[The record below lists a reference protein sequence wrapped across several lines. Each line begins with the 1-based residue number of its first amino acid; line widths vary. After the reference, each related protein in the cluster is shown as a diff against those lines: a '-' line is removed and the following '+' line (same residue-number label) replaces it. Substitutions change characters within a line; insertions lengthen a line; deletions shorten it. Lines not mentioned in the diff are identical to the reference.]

1 MPYQPASS
9 VLENVRVLDL
19 TRVRSGPTA
28 VRQLADWGADVIKI
42 EQPEA
47 LEPDGSLG
55 AARHTAD
62 FQNLQRN
69 KRSIT
74 LNLKTD
80 EGMALFLKL
89 ADTAD
94 VIVENFRPDVKQ
106 RLGIDYDT
114 LAKTNERL
122 IYASI
127 SGFGQTGPYAK
138 RPGFDQVA
146 QGMGG
151 LMSITG
157 APGEGPM
164 RVGIPIAD
172 LCAGHFCAQGI
183 LLALYEREHSG
194 KGQWIHTSLLQ
205 AMIAMLDFQAARWTI
220 DQQVPIQ
227 AGNNH
232 PTSIPT
238 GVFQTNDGYINI
250 AVAGEAT
257 WGRFCKS
264 IDKAQWQDHSD
275 FSDATLR
282 SQNRDKL
289 NELIAAVTTT
299 RSSEEWIDAFT
310 EAGVPC
316 GPIYTIDKTF
326 EDPQVKHLSMST
338 TVQSPV
344 MGDLPLI
351 NQPVVLNRTPS
362 SIKVAPPERGN
373 DTKDILLELG
383 VDEKDLDRLRE
394 ENVI

>member
-1 MPYQPASS
+1 MPYEAASS
-9 VLENVRVLDL
+9 VLENIRVLDL

-28 VRQLADWGADVIKI
+28 VRQLADWGADVIRI
-42 EQPEA
+42 EQPES

-74 LNLKTD
+74 LNLKT
-80 EGMALFLKL
+80 EQGMALFRKL

-94 VIVENFRPDVKQ
+94 IVIENFRPDVKQ
-106 RLGIDYDT
+106 RLGIDYET
-114 LAKTNERL
+114 LSKTNERL

-157 APGEGPM
+157 VPGEGPM

-172 LCAGHFCAQGI
+172 LCAGHFCAQGV
-183 LLALYEREHSG
+183 LLALYERERSG
-194 KGQWIHTSLLQ
+194 KGQWLHTSLLQ
-205 AMIAMLDFQAARWTI
+205 SMIAMLDFQAARWTVSG
-220 DQQVPIQ
+220 QVPTQ

-238 GVFQTNDGYINI
+238 GVFETKNGHINI

-257 WGRFCKS
+257 WARFCKS
-264 IDKAQWQDHSD
+264 VNKEEWQDHAD
-275 FSDATLR
+275 FKSADLR
-282 SQNRDKL
+282 SENRDQL
-289 NELIAAVTTT
+289 NALI
-299 RSSEEWIDAFT
+299 SEITISRDSEDWIDAFG
-310 EAGVPC
+310 EAGVPS

-326 EDPQVKHLSMST
+326 DDPQVKHLDMT
-338 TVQSPV
+338 ATVSSPV
-344 MGDLPLI
+344 MGEISLI
-351 NQPVVLNRTPS
+351 AQPVVLGRTPS

-373 DTKDILLELG
+373 ATQEILAELG
-383 VDEKDLDRLRE
+383 VKEEELDRMRDE
-394 ENVI
+394 QII

>member
-1 MPYQPASS
+1 MPYEPASA
-9 VLENVRVLDL
+9 VLENIRVLDL

-28 VRQLADWGADVIKI
+28 VRQLADWGADVIRI

-74 LNLKTD
+74 LNLKSD
-80 EGMALFLKL
+80 EGMALFRKL

-94 VIVENFRPDVKQ
+94 VIVENFRPDVKL
-106 RLGIDYDT
+106 RLGIDYAT
-114 LAKTNERL
+114 LSKTNERL

-172 LCAGHFCAQGI
+172 LCAGHFCAQGV
-183 LLALYEREHSG
+183 LLALYERERSG
-194 KGQWIHTSLLQ
+194 KGQWLHTSLLQ
-205 AMIAMLDFQAARWTI
+205 AMIAMLDFQAARWTVNGK
-220 DQQVPIQ
+220 VPVQ

-238 GVFQTNDGYINI
+238 GVFATKDGYINI

-257 WGRFCKS
+257 WARFCKS
-264 IDKAQWQDHSD
+264 VDKSEWQDHPN
-275 FSDATLR
+275 FNNAKLR
-282 SQNRDKL
+282 SEHRDQL
-289 NELIAAVTTT
+289 NELINEVTVT
-299 RSSEEWIDAFT
+299 RTSDEWIQAFG
-310 EAGVPC
+310 EAGVPS

-326 EDPQVKHLSMST
+326 DDPQVKHLDMCATVST
-338 TVQSPV
+338 PV
-344 MGDLPLI
+344 MGDISLI
-351 NQPVVLNRTPS
+351 GQPVVLDRTPS
-362 SIKVAPPERGN
+362 SIKVASPERGN
-373 DTKDILLELG
+373 DTQEILAELG
-383 VDEKDLDRLRE
+383 VNEDELERMMD
-394 ENVI
+394 ENII

>member
-1 MPYQPASS
+1 MAYEAASS

-28 VRQLADWGADVIKI
+28 VRQLADWGADVIRV

-80 EGMALFLKL
+80 EGMALFRKL

-106 RLGIDYDT
+106 RLGIDYGT
-114 LAKTNERL
+114 LSKSNERL

-183 LLALYEREHSG
+183 LLALYERERSG
-194 KGQWIHTSLLQ
+194 KGQWLHTSLLQ
-205 AMIAMLDFQAARWTI
+205 AMIAMLDFQAARWTVSE
-220 DQQVPIQ
+220 QVPVQ

-238 GVFQTNDGYINI
+238 GVFQTSDGYINI

-257 WGRFCKS
+257 WSRFCQSLNKT
-264 IDKAQWQDHSD
+264 DWQDHPD
-275 FSDATLR
+275 FKDAELR
-282 SQNRDKL
+282 SENREQL
-289 NELIAAVTTT
+289 NQLINEVTVTK
-299 RSSEEWIDAFT
+299 SSEAWIEEFG
-310 EAGVPC
+310 EAGVPS
-316 GPIYTIDKTF
+316 GPIYSIDKTF
-326 EDPQVKHLSMST
+326 DDPQVKHLGMSA
-338 TVQSPV
+338 TVSSPV
-344 MGDLPLI
+344 MGEIDLI
-351 NQPVVLNRTPS
+351 TQPVVLERTPS

-373 DTKDILLELG
+373 ATEEVLAELG
-383 VDEKDLDRLRE
+383 VKAEELGRLRDE
-394 ENVI
+394 QII

>member
-1 MPYQPASS
+1 MPYEAASA
-9 VLENVRVLDL
+9 VLENIRVLDL

-28 VRQLADWGADVIKI
+28 VRQLADWGADVIRI

-74 LNLKTD
+74 LNLKSE
-80 EGMALFLKL
+80 EGMALFRKL

-94 VIVENFRPDVKQ
+94 VVVENFRPDVKH
-106 RLGIDYDT
+106 RLGIDYGT
-114 LAKTNERL
+114 LSKTNERL

-183 LLALYEREHSG
+183 LLALYEREQSG
-194 KGQWIHTSLLQ
+194 KGQWLHTSLLQ
-205 AMIAMLDFQAARWTI
+205 AMIAMLDFQAARWTVNNE
-220 DQQVPIQ
+220 VPTQ

-238 GVFQTNDGYINI
+238 GVFQTSDGFINI

-257 WGRFCKS
+257 WGRFCQS
-264 IDKAQWQDHSD
+264 INKQDWQQHES
-275 FSDATLR
+275 FKDANLR
-282 SQNRDKL
+282 SENRDQL
-289 NELIAAVTTT
+289 NRLI
-299 RSSEEWIDAFT
+299 SEVIISNTSEAWITIFG
-310 EAGVPC
+310 EAGVPS

-326 EDPQVKHLSMST
+326 DDPQVQHLNMSAA
-338 TVQSPV
+338 VDSPV
-344 MGDLPLI
+344 MGTISLI
-351 NQPVVLNRTPS
+351 TQPVVLDRTPS
-362 SIKVAPPERGN
+362 SIKVAPPERGS
-373 DTKDILLELG
+373 DTEDILAELG
-383 VDEKDLDRLRE
+383 VDPHRFAQLRDE
-394 ENVI
+394 QVI

>member
-1 MPYQPASS
+1 MPYQPAAS
-9 VLENVRVLDL
+9 VLQDVRVLDL

-28 VRQLADWGADVIKI
+28 VRQLADWGADVIRI

-47 LEPDGSLG
+47 LEADGALG

-74 LNLKTD
+74 LNLKSD
-80 EGMALFLKL
+80 EGMAIFRKL

-94 VIVENFRPDVKQ
+94 VVVENFRPDVKD
-106 RLGIDYDT
+106 RLGINYT
-114 LAKTNERL
+114 SLSKTNERL

-157 APGEGPM
+157 VPGEGPM

-183 LLALYEREHSG
+183 LLALYERERSG
-194 KGQWIHTSLLQ
+194 KGQWLHTSLLQ
-205 AMIAMLDFQAARWTI
+205 AMIAMLDFQAARWTVNGE
-220 DQQVPIQ
+220 VPVQ

-238 GVFQTNDGYINI
+238 GVFQTKDGYINI
-250 AVAGEAT
+250 AVAGEET
-257 WGRFCKS
+257 WKRFCDSVGKEEWKDNPS
-264 IDKAQWQDHSD
+264 FNTAD
-275 FSDATLR
+275 LR
-282 SQNRDKL
+282 SDNRDEL
-289 NELIAAVTTT
+289 NSMISEVTITK
-299 RSSEEWIDAFT
+299 SSESWIEIFG
-310 EAGVPC
+310 EAGVPS

-326 EDPQVKHLSMST
+326 ADPQVQHLDMSA
-338 TVQSPV
+338 TVSSPV
-344 MGDLPLI
+344 MGDIALI
-351 NQPVVLNRTPS
+351 QQPVVLDRTPS

-373 DTKDILLELG
+373 ATKEILLELG
-383 VDEKDLDRLRE
+383 VDESDFKRMLD
-394 ENVI
+394 ENII

>member
-1 MPYQPASS
+1 MPYEAASS

-28 VRQLADWGADVIKI
+28 VRQLADWGADVIRI
-42 EQPEA
+42 EQPES
-47 LEPDGSLG
+47 LEPDGALG

-80 EGMALFLKL
+80 KGMRLFRKL

-94 VIVENFRPDVKQ
+94 IIVENFRPDVKG
-106 RLGIDYDT
+106 RLGIDYAT
-114 LAKTNERL
+114 LSKSNPRL

-157 APGEGPM
+157 VPGEGPM

-183 LLALYEREHSG
+183 LLALYERERSG
-194 KGQWIHTSLLQ
+194 KGQWLHTSLLQ
-205 AMIAMLDFQAARWTI
+205 AMIAMLDFQAARYTVSG
-220 DQQVPIQ
+220 QVAGQ

-238 GVFQTNDGYINI
+238 GVFQTKDGYINI

-257 WGRFCKS
+257 WGRFCQSLNKEE
-264 IDKAQWQDHSD
+264 WQDHPD
-275 FSDATLR
+275 FNTAEQR
-282 SQNRDKL
+282 STNRDQL
-289 NELIAAVTTT
+289 NELINEVTVTKQ
-299 RSSEEWIDAFT
+299 SEEWISAFG
-310 EAGVPC
+310 EAGVPS
-316 GPIYTIDKTF
+316 GPIYSIDKTF
-326 EDPQVKHLSMST
+326 DDPQVKHLGMCG
-338 TVQSPV
+338 TVSSDV
-344 MGDLPLI
+344 MGDIDLI
-351 NQPVVLNRTPS
+351 AQPVVLDRTPS

-373 DTKDILLELG
+373 ATEEILLELG
-383 VDEKDLDRLRE
+383 VKKE
-394 ENVI
+394 EFSKMLKEQII

>member
-1 MPYQPASS
+1 MPYEAASS

-28 VRQLADWGADVIKI
+28 VRQLADWGADVIRI
-42 EQPEA
+42 EQPES
-47 LEPDGSLG
+47 LEADGALG

-74 LNLKTD
+74 LNLKSE
-80 EGMALFLKL
+80 EGMAIFRKL

-94 VIVENFRPDVKQ
+94 IVVENFRPDVKQ
-106 RLGIDYDT
+106 RLGIDYGT
-114 LAKTNERL
+114 LSKTNERL

-157 APGEGPM
+157 VPGEGPM

-183 LLALYEREHSG
+183 LLALYERERSG
-194 KGQWIHTSLLQ
+194 KGQWLHTSLLQ
-205 AMIAMLDFQAARWTI
+205 SMIAMLDFQAARWTVSGE
-220 DQQVPIQ
+220 VPKQ

-238 GVFQTNDGYINI
+238 GVFETKDGHINI

-257 WGRFCKS
+257 WARFCKAVN
-264 IDKAQWQDHSD
+264 KEEWQDHPD
-275 FSDATLR
+275 FKNADLR
-282 SQNRDKL
+282 SNNRDQL
-289 NELIAAVTTT
+289 NALI
-299 RSSEEWIDAFT
+299 SEITITQTSEDWIDAFGET
-310 EAGVPC
+310 GVPS

-326 EDPQVKHLSMST
+326 DDPQVKHLEMST
-338 TVQSPV
+338 SVHSPV
-344 MGDLPLI
+344 MGDISLI
-351 NQPVVLNRTPS
+351 NQPVVLDRTPS
-362 SIKVAPPERGN
+362 SIKVPPPERGN
-373 DTKDILLELG
+373 ATEEILNELG
-383 VDEKDLDRLRE
+383 VDSIEFDRMRGE
-394 ENVI
+394 QII

>member
-1 MPYQPASS
+1 MAYTPASS
-9 VLENVRVLDL
+9 VLENLRVLDL

-28 VRQLADWGADVIKI
+28 VRQLADWGADVIRI

-47 LEPDGSLG
+47 LEPDGALG
-55 AARHTAD
+55 AARHTSD

-74 LNLKTD
+74 LNLKTPA
-80 EGMALFLKL
+80 GMALFRKL

-94 VIVENFRPDVKQ
+94 IVVENFRPDVKH
-106 RLGIDYDT
+106 RLGIDYGT
-114 LAKTNERL
+114 LSKTNERL

-151 LMSITG
+151 LMSVTG
-157 APGEGPM
+157 VPGQGPM

-183 LLALYEREHSG
+183 LLALYERERSG
-194 KGQWIHTSLLQ
+194 KGQWLHTSLLQ
-205 AMIAMLDFQAARWTI
+205 AMIAMLDFQAARWTM
-220 DQQVPIQ
+220 DEEVPVQ

-238 GVFQTNDGYINI
+238 GVFQTEDGYINI

-257 WGRFCKS
+257 WARFCQTL
-264 IDKAQWQDHSD
+264 DKAEWQDHPS
-275 FSDATLR
+275 FNSAQLR
-282 SQNRDKL
+282 SDNRDSL
-289 NELIAAVTTT
+289 NELINEVTVTKL
-299 RSSEEWIDAFT
+299 SEAWINAFGET
-310 EAGVPC
+310 GVPC

-326 EDPQVKHLSMST
+326 DDPQVKHLGMSA
-338 TVQSPV
+338 TVTSPV
-344 MGDLPLI
+344 MGDIALI
-351 NQPVVLNRTPS
+351 TQPVVLDRTPS

-373 DTKDILLELG
+373 DTQDILMELG
-383 VDEKDLDRLRE
+383 VKEEEISQMRDEH
-394 ENVI
+394 II

>member
-1 MPYQPASS
+1 M
-9 VLENVRVLDL
+9 
-19 TRVRSGPTA
+19 
-28 VRQLADWGADVIKI
+28 
-42 EQPEA
+42 
-47 LEPDGSLG
+47 G

-80 EGMALFLKL
+80 KGMRLFRKL

-94 VIVENFRPDVKQ
+94 IIVENFRPDVKG
-106 RLGIDYDT
+106 RLGIDYAT
-114 LAKTNERL
+114 LSKSNPRL

-157 APGEGPM
+157 VPGEGPM

-183 LLALYEREHSG
+183 LLALYERERSG
-194 KGQWIHTSLLQ
+194 KGQWLHTSLLQ
-205 AMIAMLDFQAARWTI
+205 AMIAMLDFQAARYTVSG
-220 DQQVPIQ
+220 QVAGQ

-238 GVFQTNDGYINI
+238 GVFQTTDGYINI

-264 IDKAQWQDHSD
+264 INKEEWQDHPD
-275 FSDATLR
+275 FKNAELR
-282 SQNRDKL
+282 SENRNEL
-289 NELIAAVTTT
+289 NELISEVTITK
-299 RSSEEWIDAFT
+299 SSEDWINAFG
-310 EAGVPC
+310 EAGVPS
-316 GPIYTIDKTF
+316 GPIYNIDKTF
-326 EDPQVKHLSMST
+326 DDPQVKHLQMT
-338 TVQSPV
+338 GTVNSEV
-344 MGDLPLI
+344 MGEIDLI
-351 NQPVVLNRTPS
+351 AQPVVLDRTPS
-362 SIKVAPPERGN
+362 GLKVAPPERGN
-373 DTKDILLELG
+373 ATEEILLELG
-383 VDEKDLDRLRE
+383 VKAEELSKMRE
-394 ENVI
+394 EHII

>member
-1 MPYQPASS
+1 MPYEPASA
-9 VLENVRVLDL
+9 VLENIRVLDL

-28 VRQLADWGADVIKI
+28 VRQLADFGADVIRI

-80 EGMALFLKL
+80 EGMALFRKL
-89 ADTAD
+89 SDTAD
-94 VIVENFRPDVKQ
+94 VVVENFRPDVKQ
-106 RLGIDYDT
+106 RLGIDYAT
-114 LAKTNERL
+114 LSKTNERL

-157 APGEGPM
+157 VPGDGPM

-183 LLALYEREHSG
+183 LLALYERERSG
-194 KGQWIHTSLLQ
+194 KGQWLHTSLLQ
-205 AMIAMLDFQAARWTI
+205 SMIAMLDFQAARWTVNEE
-220 DQQVPIQ
+220 VPVQ

-238 GVFQTNDGYINI
+238 GVFQTTDGYINI

-257 WGRFCKS
+257 WARFCKS
-264 IDKAQWQDHSD
+264 INKVEWQDHPH
-275 FSDATLR
+275 FKNAALR
-282 SQNRDKL
+282 SEHRDEL
-289 NELIAAVTTT
+289 NELISEVTITNSSAA
-299 RSSEEWIDAFT
+299 WIDAFGD
-310 EAGVPC
+310 AGVPS

-326 EDPQVKHLSMST
+326 DDPQVKHLEMCAS
-338 TVQSPV
+338 VHSPV
-344 MGDLPLI
+344 MGDLSLI
-351 NQPVVLNRTPS
+351 AQPVVLDRTPS

-373 DTKDILLELG
+373 ATEEILSELG
-383 VDEKDLDRLRE
+383 VKEEEISRMRDEQ
-394 ENVI
+394 II

>member
-1 MPYQPASS
+1 MAYTPASS
-9 VLENVRVLDL
+9 VLENVRVLDM

-28 VRQLADWGADVIKI
+28 VRQLADWGADVIRI

-55 AARHTAD
+55 AARHTSD

-69 KRSIT
+69 KRSVT
-74 LNLKTD
+74 LNLKSD
-80 EGMALFLKL
+80 EGKALFCKL

-94 VIVENFRPDVKQ
+94 VIVENFRPDVKA

-114 LAKTNERL
+114 LSKTNERL

-127 SGFGQTGPYAK
+127 SGFGQSGPYAN

-183 LLALYEREHSG
+183 LLALFEREKSG
-194 KGQWIHTSLLQ
+194 KGQWLHTSLLQ
-205 AMIAMLDFQAARWTI
+205 AMIAMLDFQAARWTV
-220 DQQVPIQ
+220 DEEVPKQ

-238 GVFQTNDGYINI
+238 GVFQTSDGHINI

-257 WGRFCKS
+257 WARFCKS
-264 IDKAQWQDHSD
+264 MNKAEWQENPDYNS
-275 FSDATLR
+275 AKQR
-282 SQNRDKL
+282 SENRDQL
-289 NELIAAVTTT
+289 NALISEVTQT
-299 RSSEEWIDAFT
+299 RSSEDWINAFT
-310 EAGVPC
+310 ETGVPC

-326 EDPQVKHLSMST
+326 DDPQVKHLEMCA
-338 TVQSPV
+338 TVSSPV
-344 MGDLPLI
+344 MGDISLI
-351 NQPVVLNRTPS
+351 KQPVVLSRTPS
-362 SIKVAPPERGN
+362 SVKVAPPERGN
-373 DTKDILLELG
+373 DTDDILAELG
-383 VDEKDLDRLRE
+383 VNSEDLKRMRDE
-394 ENVI
+394 NII

>member
-1 MPYQPASS
+1 MAYQAASS

-28 VRQLADWGADVIKI
+28 VRQLADWGADVIRI

-80 EGMALFLKL
+80 EGMALFRKL

-106 RLGIDYDT
+106 RLGIDHAT
-114 LAKTNERL
+114 LSKTNERL

-157 APGEGPM
+157 VPGEGPM

-183 LLALYEREHSG
+183 LLALYERERSG
-194 KGQWIHTSLLQ
+194 KGQWLHTSLLQ
-205 AMIAMLDFQAARWTI
+205 AMIAMLDFQAARWTVSE
-220 DQQVPIQ
+220 QVPVQ

-238 GVFQTNDGYINI
+238 GVFQTKDGYINI

-257 WGRFCKS
+257 WSRFCKS
-264 IDKAQWQDHSD
+264 VNKEDWQDHAN
-275 FSDATLR
+275 FKDAELR
-282 SQNRDKL
+282 SEHRDQL
-289 NELIAAVTTT
+289 NELISEVTKTK
-299 RSSEEWIDAFT
+299 SSEEWIDAFG
-310 EAGVPC
+310 EAGVPS

-326 EDPQVKHLSMST
+326 ADPQVKHLKMCAS
-338 TVQSPV
+338 VDSPV
-344 MGDLPLI
+344 MGQIDLI
-351 NQPVVLNRTPS
+351 TQPVVLERTPS

-373 DTKDILLELG
+373 ATQEILQELG
-383 VDEKDLDRLRE
+383 VNEQEIGRMRKE
-394 ENVI
+394 QII

>member
-1 MPYQPASS
+1 MAHEPASS
-9 VLENVRVLDL
+9 VLDNVRVLDL

-28 VRQLADWGADVIKI
+28 VRQLADWGADVIRI
-42 EQPEA
+42 EQPESI
-47 LEPDGSLG
+47 EPDGALG

-80 EGMALFLKL
+80 EGMAIFRKL

-94 VIVENFRPDVKQ
+94 VIVENFRPDVKE
-106 RLGIDYDT
+106 RLSIDYDT
-114 LAKTNERL
+114 LSKTNERL

-157 APGEGPM
+157 APDEGPM

-183 LLALYEREHSG
+183 LLALYERERSG
-194 KGQWIHTSLLQ
+194 KGQWLHTSLLQ
-205 AMIAMLDFQAARWTI
+205 AMIAMLDFQAARWTVS
-220 DQQVPIQ
+220 QQVPTQ

-238 GVFQTNDGYINI
+238 GVFETKDGYINI

-257 WGRFCKS
+257 WARFCKS
-264 IDKAQWQDHSD
+264 VDREQWLDDPDYNNAKQ
-275 FSDATLR
+275 R
-282 SQNRDKL
+282 STNRDQL
-289 NELIAAVTTT
+289 NALISEITKT
-299 RSSEEWIDAFT
+299 RSSEEWINLFEET
-310 EAGVPC
+310 GVPS

-326 EDPQVKHLSMST
+326 DDAQVKHLDMST
-338 TVQSPV
+338 TVSTPV
-344 MGDLPLI
+344 MGDIALI
-351 NQPVVLNRTPS
+351 NQPVILDRTPS

-373 DTKDILLELG
+373 ATEEILLELG
-383 VDEKDLDRLRE
+383 VDISQLDRMRDE
-394 ENVI
+394 QIV

>member
-1 MPYQPASS
+1 MPYEAASS

-28 VRQLADWGADVIKI
+28 VRQLADWGADVIRI

-69 KRSIT
+69 KRSVT

-80 EGMALFLKL
+80 EGMALFHKL
-89 ADTAD
+89 SDTAD
-94 VIVENFRPDVKQ
+94 IVVENFRPDVKQ
-106 RLGIDYDT
+106 RLGIDYAT
-114 LAKTNERL
+114 LSKTNERL

-127 SGFGQTGPYAK
+127 SGFGQTGPYAN

-157 APGEGPM
+157 VPGEGPM

-183 LLALYEREHSG
+183 LLALYERERSG
-194 KGQWIHTSLLQ
+194 KGQWLHTSLLQ
-205 AMIAMLDFQAARWTI
+205 AMIAMLDFQAARWTVNEEI
-220 DQQVPIQ
+220 PVQ

-238 GVFQTNDGYINI
+238 GVFQTKDGYINI

-257 WGRFCKS
+257 WARFCQSLNKEE
-264 IDKAQWQDHSD
+264 WQDHPD
-275 FSDATLR
+275 FRNAKLR
-282 SQNRDKL
+282 SDNRDAL
-289 NELIAAVTTT
+289 NELINEVTITKI
-299 RSSEEWIDAFT
+299 SDEWIEAFG
-310 EAGVPC
+310 ESGVPG

-326 EDPQVKHLSMST
+326 DDPQVKHLEMRAS
-338 TVQSPV
+338 VNSPV
-344 MGDLPLI
+344 MGAIDLI
-351 NQPVVLNRTPS
+351 AQPVVLDRTPS
-362 SIKVAPPERGN
+362 NIKVAPPERGN
-373 DTKDILLELG
+373 ATQEILLELG
-383 VDEKDLDRLRE
+383 VKDDDFNRMRE
-394 ENVI
+394 EQII

>member
-1 MPYQPASS
+1 MAYQAASS

-28 VRQLADWGADVIKI
+28 VRQLADWGADVIRI

-80 EGMALFLKL
+80 DGMALFRKL

-94 VIVENFRPDVKQ
+94 VVVENFRPDVKQ
-106 RLGIDYDT
+106 RLGIDHAT
-114 LAKTNERL
+114 LSKTNERL

-157 APGEGPM
+157 VPGEGPM

-183 LLALYEREHSG
+183 LLALYERERSG
-194 KGQWIHTSLLQ
+194 KGQWLHTSLLQ
-205 AMIAMLDFQAARWTI
+205 AMIAMLDFQAARWTVSE
-220 DQQVPIQ
+220 QVPVQ

-238 GVFQTNDGYINI
+238 GVFQTRDGYINI

-257 WGRFCKS
+257 WSRFCKS
-264 IDKAQWQDHSD
+264 LNKEEWLEHPHFNNAD
-275 FSDATLR
+275 LR
-282 SQNRDKL
+282 SEHRDEL
-289 NELIAAVTTT
+289 NELISEVTKTK
-299 RSSEEWIDAFT
+299 SSEEWIDAFG
-310 EAGVPC
+310 ESGVPS
-316 GPIYTIDKTF
+316 GPIYSIDKTF
-326 EDPQVKHLSMST
+326 ADPQVKHLEMCAS
-338 TVQSPV
+338 VNSPV
-344 MGDLPLI
+344 MGEIDLI
-351 NQPVVLNRTPS
+351 TQPVVLERTPS

-373 DTKDILLELG
+373 ATQEILQELG
-383 VDEKDLDRLRE
+383 VNEQEIERMRKE
-394 ENVI
+394 QII